1 MAYVVAQPCIG
12 TIDRA
17 CVEVCPVQCFYEGGD
32 QLIIHP
38 SECVD
43 CDACKPVCPV
53 AAIFPESEVPAE
65 WRHFIQKNADFIAN
79 TPNLVRA
86 KTKTEVEEAGL
97 SSAEV
102 CAQAVAAPAE
112 AAPVLE
118 APAALVPPAAAPP
131 LVGVAAPP
139 VPAAAPPAPAPAA
152 GPVVE
157 GPKPAAA
164 PKPAAPPGPVALRDE
179 TYKRAKELLYEV
191 VAMQSGSVPADAGRF
206 AAAVA
211 LAGEIRAEINKA
223 MGKETWTLADL
234 EKRSITLRQGE
245 ELARALIQASRGATE
260 FEVRWR
266 ERKRAVAEH
275 LVGFVVTSLL
285 TIGAAAFAAYLG
297 LMRPKA
303 LGIPLSTDDILRAP
317 LDPEAMAPVLA
328 FTLLVVV
335 FAPFALYAAYRVV
348 RGIRELLALWRFR
361 EQKRLGLRLGPAR
374 AGS

>member
-1 MAYVVAQPCIG
+1 MTYVVAQPCIG

-53 AAIFPESEVPAE
+53 AAIFPESEVPEE

-102 CAQAVAAPAE
+102 CAQAVAAPAAK
-112 AAPVLE
+112 AAAVLE
-118 APAALVPPAAAPP
+118 APAPVPPPVAPP
-131 LVGVAAPP
+131 PVEAVAPP
-139 VPAAAPPAPAPAA
+139 VATPAVEAAKPAPKPAA
-152 GPVVE
+152 
-157 GPKPAAA
+157 KPAAA
-164 PKPAAPPGPVALRDE
+164 PKPAPPPGPVALRDE

-191 VAMQSGSVPADAGRF
+191 VAMQSGSVPADPGRF

-211 LAGEIRAEINKA
+211 LAGEIRVEINKA

-245 ELARALIQASRGATE
+245 ELARALMQASQGATD

-266 ERKRAVAEH
+266 EQRRALAEH
-275 LVGFVVTSLL
+275 LLGFLVTSLL
-285 TIGAAAFAAYLG
+285 TLGAAAFAAYFAF
-297 LMRPKA
+297 MRPKA
-303 LGIPLSTDDILRAP
+303 LGFPLTMGEILRAP

-328 FTLLVVV
+328 FTLLVAI

-348 RGIRELLALWRFR
+348 RGVRELLALWRFR
-361 EQKRLGLRLGPAR
+361 EQRRLGLRLRAAGAR
-374 AGS
+374 Y